1 MRVTLCLELPDA
13 LQDELQ
19 RAARAS
25 GITAPAWAALAI
37 EAELATRRLP
47 HVRLG
52 QQGPRI
58 VARATEDTEPDGY
71 RVVCPERSYN
81 DGRGW

>member
-1 MRVTLCLELPDA
+1 MRVTLELELPDA

-19 RAARAS
+19 KAAKTS

-47 HVRLG
+47 RVALG
-52 QQGPRI
+52 AHGPRI
-58 VARATEDTEPDGY
+58 GGREIEPEGY
-71 RVVCPERSYN
+71 AVRLEQR
-81 DGRGW
+81 